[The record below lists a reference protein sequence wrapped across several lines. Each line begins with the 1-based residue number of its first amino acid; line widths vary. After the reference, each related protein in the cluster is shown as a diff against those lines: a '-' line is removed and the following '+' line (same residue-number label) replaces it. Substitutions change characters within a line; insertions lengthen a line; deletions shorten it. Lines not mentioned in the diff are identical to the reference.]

1 MSKKDFK
8 FTIRT
13 ESGKIIAQQIVTFGS
28 KANPFPKDW
37 RNSGMALKA
46 LHDYEREFQQKFA
59 PITYEEGSELDPED
73 EVIEIKPDLSF
84 LDKWFENWEDMEDQS
99 MIDIVLGEAK
109 KMEPVYTSSSLHIY
123 EEQYNIDGETYRL
136 IYAIGRDLE
145 PNVQI
150 KIK

>member
-13 ESGKIIAQQIVTFGS
+13 NSGKVIAQQIVTFGS
-28 KANPFPKDW
+28 KSKPFPEDW
-37 RNSGMALKA
+37 KNSGAALKA
-46 LHDYEREFQQKFA
+46 LHDYEREFQQMFA

-73 EVIEIKPDLSF
+73 EIVETKPDLSF
-84 LDKWFENWEDMEDQS
+84 LDKWFENWEDVDES
-99 MIDIVLGEAK
+99 MVDIILDEAK
-109 KMEPVYTSSSLHIY
+109 KMEPIYTSNSLHLY
-123 EEQYNIDGETYRL
+123 EEQYNIDGETYKL
-136 IYAIGRDLE
+136 IYAIGDDSE